1 MGNLSLESQE
11 KELLEKLT
19 ALTQKYGLNATKSQ
33 QEEVISIGK
42 ELEKVRKKLGK

>member
-1 MGNLSLESQE
+1 MGNLSLESRE
-11 KELLEKLT
+11 KELLEILT
-19 ALTQKYGLNATKSQ
+19 ALTKKYRLKATKSQ

>member
-19 ALTQKYGLNATKSQ
+19 ALTKKYGLK
-33 QEEVISIGK
+33 IFYY
-42 ELEKVRKKLGK
+42 R